1 VLIRSAFELSPA
13 QRQKVTRALH
23 KHFSNALMVH
33 YETRSELIMG
43 IELKVRGHK
52 IAWTLQ
58 DYLDGLEENML
69 QILDKEVQRKSD
81 MNEKKVAPKKDKG
94 KKRENAIL
102 TEKKG
107 SGSDKK
113 K

>member
-1 VLIRSAFELSPA
+1 
-13 QRQKVTRALH
+13 LH

-33 YETRSELIMG
+33 YEIRSELIMG

-58 DYLDGLEENML
+58 NYLDGLEENML

-81 MNEKKVAPKKDKG
+81 MNEKNVAPKKDEG
-94 KKRENAIL
+94 KKMENAII
-102 TEKKG
+102 TEKKA
-107 SGSDKK
+107 SGPDKK